1 VWVANGETVD
11 LARSPHNAS
20 LRRDLEGGRVV
31 DLPGAPRRP
40 YGNLPLE
47 LTSFVGRE
55 RETAE
60 VKRSL
65 DDFRLLTL
73 TGPGGCGKTRLAVA
87 VGEEL
92 TERFEGGVWWVE
104 LAPVSVSA
112 LVPRAVA
119 SALGV
124 HEQVGR
130 SLGDLLRDHLEP
142 RRLLLIL
149 DNCEHLI
156 EACAKLA
163 NTLLRSC
170 PDLRILATSREA
182 MGIAGENVVLVPSLS
197 LPDPQAAVEG
207 LPRGDAVRLFVDR
220 ATTVAP
226 DFVLDEQNA
235 PALARIC
242 QRLDGLPLAIE
253 LAAAKVKVLSVEQI
267 STRLDDCFRLLGTD
281 SRTLLPHHRTLRAT
295 MDWSHEL
302 LGRKERILF
311 RRLSAFSGGFTL
323 EAAEEVCARGDIGA
337 SEVLAWLSPGGQVAG
352 VGRGAGRRGTLPSPG
367 DRQGIRAGAAPGFG
381 RGGTYRQASRSFL
394 SGSRRACR
402 TRAYGRAAR
411 VVAGPPGGRARQP
424 AGRDRV
430 VVGRGTRG
438 GLAAGGRPVGV
449 LLHAR
454 PLR

>member
-1 VWVANGETVD
+1 MWWTF
-11 LARSPHNAS
+11 LASQGV
-20 LRRDLEGGRVV
+20 LT
-31 DLPGAPRRP
+31 
-40 YGNLPLE
+40 GNLPSE
-47 LTSFVGRE
+47 LTSFIGRE

-65 DDFRLLTL
+65 GDVRLLTL
-73 TGPGGCGKTRLAVA
+73 TGPGGCGKTRLALA
-87 VGEEL
+87 VGEGL

-104 LAPVSVSA
+104 LAPVSDPA

-156 EACAKLA
+156 EACATLA
-163 NTLLRSC
+163 NTLLRAC

-197 LPDPQAAVEG
+197 LPDPQAAPEG

-226 DFVLDEQNA
+226 GFALDEQNA

-253 LAAAKVKVLSVEQI
+253 LAAAKVKVLSAEQI
-267 STRLDDCFRLLGTD
+267 STRLDDRFRLLGTN
-281 SRTLLPHHRTLRAT
+281 SRTILPHHRTLRAT

-302 LGRKERILF
+302 LGREGADPVPEALRVLW
-311 RRLSAFSGGFTL
+311 RLY
-323 EAAEEVCARGDIGA
+323 
-337 SEVLAWLSPGGQVAG
+337 AG
-352 VGRGAGRRGTLPSPG
+352 GRRG
-367 DRQGIRAGAAPGFG
+367 
-381 RGGTYRQASRSFL
+381 
-394 SGSRRACR
+394 
-402 TRAYGRAAR
+402 
-411 VVAGPPGGRARQP
+411 
-424 AGRDRV
+424 
-430 VVGRGTRG
+430 
-438 GLAAGGRPVGV
+438 GLCLG
-449 LLHAR
+449 
-454 PLR
+454 